1 MDLQILRKIEE
12 QNKKSSARLSSDE
25 RTFSSLA
32 LSDLNIEKKMQYDKC
47 DLVIELFEY
56 IRVYCIRVYGMQ
68 YNVYILYV
76 FMTVTTDRTQ
86 NLTI

>member
-1 MDLQILRKIEE
+1 
-12 QNKKSSARLSSDE
+12 
-25 RTFSSLA
+25 
-32 LSDLNIEKKMQYDKC
+32 MQYDKC